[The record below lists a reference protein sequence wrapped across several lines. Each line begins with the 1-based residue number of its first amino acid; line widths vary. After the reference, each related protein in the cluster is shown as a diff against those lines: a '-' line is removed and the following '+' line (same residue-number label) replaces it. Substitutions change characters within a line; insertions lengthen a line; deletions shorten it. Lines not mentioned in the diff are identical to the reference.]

1 MILDREP
8 VSKSSV
14 VLAEAI
20 RLACEPVGDG
30 ATTPTPDLTSV
41 LIDPQRTQEELERH
55 LGANVERIRVTGSLD
70 RRLVFIERRDGRWV
84 VADLANLPHAS
95 RDWPAWTRDHIALDD
110 PLAVVSLARLDE
122 EAVHRLSRPHVLL
135 AALYHPEYFPLP
147 RFPLGISD
155 VARAARSKLLGTVS
169 LVDMQLGV
177 SMAELIERVRSEPLD
192 ILGISVTF
200 GQHDLLIELLDAV
213 HAVPDP
219 PTIIAGGSLTARNEG
234 LLLRHYPE
242 LLIARGGGEATMEAL
257 LQHWHGDLDKQQVPG
272 LGFNGAGLG
281 GALTIGRRHTPK
293 PIARNASTDILP
305 ELDLLPSTLLHHGVA
320 QLETSRGCTNYCS
333 FCPRGHKG
341 IWSGSEA
348 KQLPWILAEIS
359 NVFDRHPETAR
370 VLYLV
375 DEEFIGRGDDAV
387 QRALAV
393 SGAVHDAGFKWESS
407 CRVDQVVRTDRDEDW
422 HVQRAGMWRGLL
434 DRGLRRMLFGV
445 ESGVDSILERFNK
458 ETTGDQNALA
468 IRTLSA
474 LGVPTRFTY
483 ITFDHLMTLE
493 ELKATYAFQGRTD
506 LLLRPQPQLS
516 AEEIVRGVRDE
527 EFVALHSSGRA
538 LHTGI
543 SYMLVSME
551 CLIGAAYTRRV
562 EQVGLAGQARPSM
575 GRVDAQFAD
584 WRIGVASHWAQL
596 WVDRNFALDYT
607 LKSQEKIL
615 DGTPRMVVRET
626 RSVLKDSSYTV
637 LGSLIDVLDGQSAKR
652 DQGAEAS
659 LSARI
664 ERILDREISV
674 LRDRMGEALT
684 RVAAVLPTEHRRTL
698 LAQHERWVS
707 ATGWELINSAE
718 SCAT

>member
-1 MILDREP
+1 MLVDREP
-8 VSKSSV
+8 ISKVSV

-20 RLACEPVGDG
+20 RLACEPIVDT
-30 ATTPTPDLTSV
+30 ATSPMSDLTSV
-41 LIDPQRTQEELERH
+41 LIDPQQVQGELESS
-55 LGANVERIRVTGSLD
+55 LGSKVGRVRVTGSLD

-84 VADLANLPHAS
+84 VADLANLPHTS
-95 RDWPAWTRDHIALDD
+95 REWPAWTHEHITLDD
-110 PLAVVSLARLDE
+110 PLAVVSLAQLTE
-122 EAVHRLSRPHVLL
+122 EAVHRLSRPRVLL

-155 VARAARSKLLGTVS
+155 VARAARSQLLGTVG
-169 LVDMQLGV
+169 LVDMQLGI
-177 SMAELIERVRSEPLD
+177 ELRGLIEQVASEQPD

-200 GQHDLLIELLDAV
+200 GQHDLLVELLDAV
-213 HAVPDP
+213 HSLPDP
-219 PTIIAGGSLTARNEG
+219 PTIIAGGSLTVRNET
-234 LLLRHYPE
+234 LLLQRYPD
-242 LLIARGGGEATMEAL
+242 LLIARGGGEATIEAL
-257 LQHWHGDLDKQQVPG
+257 LQHWHGDMDKQQIPG
-272 LGFNGAGLG
+272 LGFNGAGRG
-281 GALTIGRRHTPK
+281 GALTIGRRRTPK
-293 PIARNASTDILP
+293 PIARNASSDILP
-305 ELDLLPSTLLHHGVA
+305 ELDLLPATLQHHGVA

-359 NVFDRHPETAR
+359 KVFDRHPETAR

-375 DEEFIGRGDDAV
+375 DEEFIGRGEEAV
-387 QRALAV
+387 QRALEVA
-393 SGAVHDAGFKWESS
+393 GAVHDAGFKWESS

-422 HVQRAGMWRGLL
+422 HVERAEMWRGLL

-458 ETTGDQNALA
+458 ETMGDQNAFA

-516 AEEIVRGVRDE
+516 AEEIVQGVRDE
-527 EFVALHSSGRA
+527 EFVATHSSARA

-562 EQVGLAGQARPSM
+562 EQAGLAGQARPSM
-575 GRVDAQFAD
+575 GRVDAKFAD

-615 DGTPRMVVRET
+615 DGTPRIVVRET
-626 RSVLKDSSYTV
+626 RSVLKDASYTV
-637 LGSLIDVLDGQSAKR
+637 LGSLIDAIDEQPTEPS
-652 DQGAEAS
+652 QGTEAA
-659 LSARI
+659 LSGRV
-664 ERILDREISV
+664 EQILDREMNI
-674 LRDRMGEALT
+674 LRDRMGEALSQ
-684 RVAAVLPTEHRRTL
+684 VAAVLPAEHRRTL
-698 LAQHERWVS
+698 LTQHERWAS
-707 ATGWELINSAE
+707 AAAWDLINTADP
-718 SCAT
+718 CGT